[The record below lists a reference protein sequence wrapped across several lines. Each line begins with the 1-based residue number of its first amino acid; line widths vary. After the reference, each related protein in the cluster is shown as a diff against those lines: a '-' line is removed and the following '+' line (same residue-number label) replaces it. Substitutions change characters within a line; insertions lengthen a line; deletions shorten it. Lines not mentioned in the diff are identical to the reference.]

1 MNRQMMLAMIAVGVG
16 FSSAARASEWGT
28 LEGAHLCDQEL
39 AAAKASPDQWKWIDE
54 AVKTGKGLSPQCKAE
69 LDKRMQTCLKD
80 PGMSGYLNDRS
91 ITKGDP
97 NHVCYQHAFGG
108 MGDQITNAE
117 AKKKQEAEAA
127 KAKEAE
133 QAKRAAEV
141 AARELP
147 KTTKHDAKLEKA
159 VADAYHRDYPEGKV
173 LKVILGSWSDD
184 YEKDAFNRVTGR
196 DLDATVVNKQP
207 DGKCFLHGELWMQHG
222 NGRSFSGPLS
232 ARGAGSASDQEISC
246 TKAEVS
252 APQSKKK

>member
-1 MNRQMMLAMIAVGVG
+1 MNRQVMLAVVVVGG
-16 FSSAARASEWGT
+16 FSSSAHAKDWGT
-28 LEGAHLCDQEL
+28 LADAHLCDQEL

-54 AVKTGKGLSPQCKAE
+54 AVKSGKGLSPNCKAE
-69 LDKRMQTCLKD
+69 LDKRMQLCLKD

-117 AKKKQEAEAA
+117 AQKKHEAELA
-127 KAKEAE
+127 KAKEE
-133 QAKRAAEV
+133 ENAKLAAKV

-147 KTTKHDAKLEKA
+147 KADKHDAKLEKA

-173 LKVILGSWSDD
+173 LKVILGNWSSD

-207 DGKCFLHGELWMQHG
+207 DGKCFLHGELWLQHG

-232 ARGAGSASDQEISC
+232 ARGAGSASDEEILC
-246 TKAEVS
+246 TKVE
-252 APQSKKK
+252 SKKK